1 MTVGFKCGLVG
12 LPNVGKST
20 LFTALSSLPVERAKY
35 PFATV
40 EPNRAVVPVLDERLE
55 KVAGLASSSVI
66 TPATLIIVDIAG
78 LIAGASKG
86 EGLGNR
92 FLAHIREM
100 DLLLHVVRGFK
111 APDVPHLAGEPD
123 PRRDKEIVELE
134 LILADL
140 DILERRLE
148 KVRRSAKAMP
158 KEAAAEG
165 SFLLRLRNHLHEGKT
180 ARSFTL
186 GAKEKFTLDHLQLL
200 TAKPVVYVV
209 NLDEEDLLVQEPEI
223 VQELKTLA
231 AVEGAPVIGVC
242 ASLEGELEEID
253 EEDKKLFLQE
263 YGLQETSLNRLVKI
277 GYDFLD
283 LITFFTIKGA
293 EARAWT
299 VKKGTTA
306 RQGAGEV
313 HSDMERGFIAAEVI
327 NWGELFQAGSV
338 AAAKEQG
345 ILRLEGRDY
354 LLQDGDVIYFRFN
367 V

>member
-1 MTVGFKCGLVG
+1 MGFKCGLVG

-40 EPNRAVVPVLDERLE
+40 EPNRAVVPVQDQRLVD
-55 KVAGLASSSVI
+55 VARLGASTEI

-100 DLLLHVVRGFK
+100 DLLLHVIRGFK
-111 APDVPHLAGEPD
+111 APDVPHLAGD
-123 PRRDKEIVELE
+123 SNPRRDKEIVELE

-140 DILERRLE
+140 DVLDRRLE
-148 KVRRSAKAMP
+148 KVRRSAKALP
-158 KEAAAEG
+158 KEAAAEENI
-165 SFLLRLRNHLHEGKT
+165 LLRLRTHLLEGKT
-180 ARSFTL
+180 ARSFDL
-186 GAKEKFTLDHLQLL
+186 DAKEMPVLTRLQLL
-200 TAKPVVYVV
+200 TSKPVVYVV
-209 NLDEEDLLVQEPEI
+209 NLDETDLSVEEPET
-223 VQELKTLA
+223 VKELRILTEA
-231 AVEGAPVIGVC
+231 EGAPVIGVC
-242 ASLEGELEEID
+242 ASLEGELEEMKA
-253 EEDKKLFLQE
+253 EEKKLFLRE
-263 YGLQETSLNRLVKI
+263 YGLQETSLNRLVRI

-283 LITFFTIKGA
+283 LITFFTIKGT

-299 VKKGTTA
+299 VKKGATA

-327 NWGELFQAGSV
+327 SWEELLRAGSV

-345 ILRLEGRDY
+345 ILRLEGKDY
-354 LLQDGDVIYFRFN
+354 PLQDGDVIYFRFN
-367 V
+367 I

>member
-1 MTVGFKCGLVG
+1 VGFKCGLVG

-20 LFTALSSLPVERAKY
+20 LFTALSSLPVERAKF

-40 EPNRAVVPVLDERLE
+40 EPNRAIVPVKDERLE
-55 KVAGLASSSVI
+55 KVAGLASSTEI
-66 TPATLIIVDIAG
+66 TPTTLVIVDIAG
-78 LIAGASKG
+78 LIEGASQG

-140 DILERRLE
+140 AILERRLE
-148 KVRRSAKAMP
+148 KVRRSAKALP
-158 KEAAAEG
+158 KEAAAEEE
-165 SFLLRLRNHLHEGKT
+165 FLEKLRVHLYEGKT
-180 ARSFTL
+180 ARSFAPTT
-186 GAKEKFTLDHLQLL
+186 EKISMIDNLQLL

-209 NLDEEDLLVQEPEI
+209 NIDEEDLSVEEPEA
-223 VQELKTLA
+223 VKELKTLSEA
-231 AVEGAPVIGVC
+231 EGAPVIGVC

-253 EEDKKLFLQE
+253 EEEKKLFLQE
-263 YGLQETSLNRLVKI
+263 YGLEETSLNRLVRV

-283 LITFFTIKGA
+283 LITYFTIKGT

-306 RQGAGEV
+306 RRGAGKV
-313 HSDMERGFIAAEVI
+313 HSDMEKGFIAAEVI
-327 NWGELFQAGSV
+327 NWEELLQAGSV

-345 ILRLEGRDY
+345 ILRLEGKDY
-354 LLQDGDVIYFRFN
+354 LLRDGDVLYFRFK

>member
-1 MTVGFKCGLVG
+1 MGFKCGLVG

-40 EPNRAVVPVLDERLE
+40 EPNRAVVPVRDQRLVN
-55 KVAGLASSSVI
+55 VASLASSTEI

-140 DILERRLE
+140 DVLERRLE
-148 KVRRSAKAMP
+148 KVRRSAKALP
-158 KEAAAEG
+158 KEAAAEENI
-165 SFLLRLRNHLHEGKT
+165 LLRLRNHLLEGKT
-180 ARSFTL
+180 ARSFDL
-186 GAKEKFTLDHLQLL
+186 DAKEKPVLAPLQLL
-200 TAKPVVYVV
+200 TSKPVVYVV
-209 NLDEEDLLVQEPEI
+209 NIDEEDLSVEEPET
-223 VQELKTLA
+223 VKELKILA
-231 AVEGAPVIGVC
+231 AAEGAPVIGVC
-242 ASLEGELEEID
+242 ASLEGELEEM
-253 EEDKKLFLQE
+253 EEEEKKLFLQE
-263 YGLQETSLNRLVKI
+263 YGLVETSLNRLVRI
-277 GYDFLD
+277 GYDFLG
-283 LITFFTIKGA
+283 LITFFTIKGT

-299 VKKGTTA
+299 VKKGVTA

-327 NWGELFQAGSV
+327 NWEELLRAGSV
-338 AAAKEQG
+338 ATAKEQG
-345 ILRLEGRDY
+345 ILRLEGKDY
-354 LLQDGDVIYFRFN
+354 LLQDGDVVYFRFN
-367 V
+367 I

>member
-1 MTVGFKCGLVG
+1 VGFKCGLVG

-20 LFTALSSLPVERAKY
+20 LFTALSSLPVERAKF

-40 EPNRAVVPVLDERLE
+40 EPNRAIVPVKDKRLE
-55 KVAGLASSSVI
+55 KVAGLASSTEI
-66 TPATLIIVDIAG
+66 TPTTLVIVDIAG
-78 LIAGASKG
+78 LIKGASQG

-100 DLLLHVVRGFK
+100 DLLLHVVRSFK

-140 DILERRLE
+140 AILERRLE
-148 KVRRSAKAMP
+148 KVRRSAKALP
-158 KEAAAEG
+158 KEAAIEEE
-165 SFLLRLRNHLHEGKT
+165 FLEKLRAHLYEGKT
-180 ARSFTL
+180 ARSF
-186 GAKEKFTLDHLQLL
+186 APSAEEISMMDNLQLL

-209 NLDEEDLLVQEPEI
+209 NIDEEDLSVEEPEA
-223 VQELKTLA
+223 VKELKALA
-231 AVEGAPVIGVC
+231 EAEGSPVIGVC

-253 EEDKKLFLQE
+253 EEEKKLFLQE
-263 YGLQETSLNRLVKI
+263 YGLEETSLNRLVRV

-283 LITFFTIKGA
+283 LITYFTIKGT

-299 VKKGTTA
+299 VKRGTTA
-306 RQGAGEV
+306 RRGAGKV

-327 NWGELFQAGSV
+327 NWEELLQAGSV
-338 AAAKEQG
+338 VAAKEQG
-345 ILRLEGRDY
+345 ILRLEGKDY
-354 LLQDGDVIYFRFN
+354 LLRDGDVLYFRFK